1 MVSKTRTLRRDKK
14 GEDVPTFPPEI
25 YEGLVLPTVV
35 RPLKETVKEVIVKAK
50 MTNDEIAA
58 REGAYFDEDDADV
71 IYDEDV
77 DVYVMVAD
85 EKKLIAKLRKS
96 VVSADDVKTGWEGFW
111 IAAAP
116 SLMRGAAAGPIQT
129 KGTYWKKRK
138 PTQTQGWATRYV
150 QPDGTVSKM
159 RVNNQVFSAVLGYF
173 DANAGR
179 KLPCRLTTYTT
190 THFKHY
196 KHGLPFVSALD
207 ACFKKLIPFNWKKQK
222 AAADEKPLLRI
233 EDTAFSSVTV
243 NRNFRTG
250 LHMDDGDF
258 KEGFGNLSVIE
269 RGSYHGGFTLF
280 PQYRIG
286 FNVRTGDFLAM
297 DVHQWHCNTKLYETA
312 EDKKANKDL
321 PNIYRDKVE
330 TGTLGVEMPF
340 SRVSFVCYLRE
351 GLRECNNGETS
362 QYFKKIGF
370 NPRNLTLK
378 KKK

>member
-1 MVSKTRTLRRDKK
+1 MVSQTRKQKREVH
-14 GEDVPTFPPEI
+14 EDLSNFPPEI
-25 YEGLVLPTVV
+25 YEGLVLPETV
-35 RPLKETVKEVIVKAK
+35 RPLKETVKEVIVKPK
-50 MTNDEIAA
+50 MTDDEITAK
-58 REGAYFDEDDADV
+58 EGTYFDENDVDV

-77 DVYVMVAD
+77 DIFVELD
-85 EKKLIAKLRKS
+85 GKKKLLAKLRKK
-96 VVSADDVKTGWEGFW
+96 VLEPEAVKIGWEGFW
-111 IAAAP
+111 IAASP

-129 KGTYWKKRK
+129 KGIYWKKRK
-138 PTQTQGWATRYV
+138 PTQIQGWATRYI

-207 ACFKKLIPFNWKKQK
+207 HCFKKLIPENWKKQK

-258 KEGFGNLSVIE
+258 KDGFGNLSVIE
-269 RGSYHGGFTLF
+269 RGSYHGGYTLF
-280 PQYRIG
+280 PQYGIG
-286 FNVRTGDFLAM
+286 FNVRAGDFLAM

-312 EDKKANKDL
+312 EDKAANKGL
-321 PNIYRDKVE
+321 PNIHRDKVE

-351 GLRECNNGETS
+351 GLRNCNNGETKD
-362 QYFKKIGF
+362 YFKEIGF
-370 NPRNLTLK
+370 NPRNLTLRK
-378 KKK
+378 K

>member
-1 MVSKTRTLRRDKK
+1 MVD
-14 GEDVPTFPPEI
+14 G
-25 YEGLVLPTVV
+25 
-35 RPLKETVKEVIVKAK
+35 
-50 MTNDEIAA
+50 
-58 REGAYFDEDDADV
+58 
-71 IYDEDV
+71 
-77 DVYVMVAD
+77 
-85 EKKLIAKLRKS
+85 EKKLLAKLRKN
-96 VVSADDVKTGWEGFW
+96 VIPADEVKIGWEGFY
-111 IAAAP
+111 IAAGP
-116 SLMRGAAAGPIQT
+116 SMMRGAAAGPIQT

-138 PTQTQGWATRYV
+138 PTEIQGWATRYI

-173 DANAGR
+173 DSHAGR

-190 THFKHY
+190 SHFKHY
-196 KHGLPFVSALD
+196 KHGLPFVEALD
-207 ACFKKLIPFNWKKQK
+207 NCFKKLIPENWKKQK

-258 KEGFGNLSVIE
+258 KDGFGNLSVIE

-297 DVHQWHCNTKLYETA
+297 DVHQWHCNTKLCETDA
-312 EDKKANKDL
+312 DKKANKGL

-330 TGTLGVEMPF
+330 TGTLGVDMPF

-351 GLRECNNGETS
+351 GLRNCHNGETRD
-362 QYFKKIGF
+362 YFKEIGF
-370 NPRNLTLK
+370 NPRSMTLRK
-378 KKK
+378 KQS

>member
-1 MVSKTRTLRRDKK
+1 
-14 GEDVPTFPPEI
+14 
-25 YEGLVLPTVV
+25 
-35 RPLKETVKEVIVKAK
+35 
-50 MTNDEIAA
+50 MTDDEITAK
-58 REGAYFDEDDADV
+58 EGTYFDENDVDV

-77 DVYVMVAD
+77 DIYVELD
-85 EKKLIAKLRKS
+85 GKKKLLAKLRKK
-96 VVSADDVKTGWEGFW
+96 VLEPEAVKIGWEGFW
-111 IAAAP
+111 ITASP

-138 PTQTQGWATRYV
+138 PTQIQGWATRYI

-207 ACFKKLIPFNWKKQK
+207 HCFKKLIPENWKKQK

-258 KEGFGNLSVIE
+258 KDGFGNLSVIE
-269 RGSYHGGFTLF
+269 RGSYHGGYTLF
-280 PQYRIG
+280 PQYGIG
-286 FNVRTGDFLAM
+286 FNVRAGDFLAM

-312 EDKKANKDL
+312 EDKAANKGL
-321 PNIYRDKVE
+321 PNIHRDKVE

-351 GLRECNNGETS
+351 GLRNCNNGETKD
-362 QYFKKIGF
+362 YFKEIGF
-370 NPRNLTLK
+370 NPRNLTLRK
-378 KKK
+378 K

>member
-1 MVSKTRTLRRDKK
+1 MVFQTRKLKK
-14 GEDVPTFPPEI
+14 EDTITFPPEI
-25 YEGLVLPTVV
+25 YEGLVVPDTV
-35 RPLKETVKEVIVKAK
+35 RPLKENVKEVVVEAK
-50 MTNDEIAA
+50 MTDEEVAA
-58 REGAYFDEDDADV
+58 REGNYFDEKDADV

-77 DVYVMVAD
+77 DIYAMVNG
-85 EKKLIAKLRKS
+85 ERKLLAKLRKN
-96 VVSADDVKTGWEGFW
+96 VIPADEIVTGWEGFHL
-111 IAAAP
+111 AAGP
-116 SLMRGAAAGPIQT
+116 SMMRGAAAGPIQT

-138 PTQTQGWATRYV
+138 PTQIQGWATRYI

-173 DANAGR
+173 DSHAGR

-190 THFKHY
+190 SHFKHY
-196 KHGLPFVSALD
+196 KHGLSFIRALD
-207 ACFKKLIPFNWKKQK
+207 ACFKKLIPENHKKQK

-258 KEGFGNLSVIE
+258 KDGFGNLSVIE
-269 RGSYHGGFTLF
+269 RGSYHGGYTLF

-297 DVHQWHCNTKLYETA
+297 DVHQWHCNTKLYETD
-312 EDKKANKDL
+312 EDKKANKEL
-321 PNIYRDKVE
+321 TNIYRDKVE
-330 TGTLGVEMPF
+330 TGTLGVDMPF

-351 GLRECNNGETS
+351 GLRDCNNGETRD
-362 QYFKKIGF
+362 YFKEIGF
-370 NPRNLTLK
+370 NPRNLTLRK
-378 KKK
+378 KTT